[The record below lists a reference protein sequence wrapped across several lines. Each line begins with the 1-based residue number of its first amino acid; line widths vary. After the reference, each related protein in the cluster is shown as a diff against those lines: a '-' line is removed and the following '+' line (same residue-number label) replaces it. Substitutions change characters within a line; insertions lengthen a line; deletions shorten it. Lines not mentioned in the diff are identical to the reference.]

1 MSGGLARE
9 ARIDLP
15 LGGVAAGTYIA
26 RARVLDGRDT
36 ASEAVREIEVRRG
49 QRPSSAEGHDVDAL
63 DTREAARSAVAR
75 RFESKHGTR
84 ALERLGAADYPA
96 AIAELKG
103 AVDSDPR
110 DGVAAF
116 LLGWA
121 FHGSGDDRQAISAWR
136 RAAFVDPTLVPAH
149 LALAEIYVRL
159 SQPALAMQALRAG
172 LAALPQSP
180 ELLDR
185 LHQLERR

>member
-1 MSGGLARE
+1 
-9 ARIDLP
+9 
-15 LGGVAAGTYIA
+15 
-26 RARVLDGRDT
+26 
-36 ASEAVREIEVRRG
+36 
-49 QRPSSAEGHDVDAL
+49 
-63 DTREAARSAVAR
+63 
-75 RFESKHGTR
+75 
-84 ALERLGAADYPA
+84 
-96 AIAELKG
+96 
-103 AVDSDPR
+103 
-110 DGVAAF
+110 VAAF

-121 FHGSGDDRQAISAWR
+121 FHGAGDDRQAISAWR

>member
-1 MSGGLARE
+1 M
-9 ARIDLP
+9 
-15 LGGVAAGTYIA
+15 
-26 RARVLDGRDT
+26 
-36 ASEAVREIEVRRG
+36 
-49 QRPSSAEGHDVDAL
+49 
-63 DTREAARSAVAR
+63 
-75 RFESKHGTR
+75 
-84 ALERLGAADYPA
+84 GAADYPA